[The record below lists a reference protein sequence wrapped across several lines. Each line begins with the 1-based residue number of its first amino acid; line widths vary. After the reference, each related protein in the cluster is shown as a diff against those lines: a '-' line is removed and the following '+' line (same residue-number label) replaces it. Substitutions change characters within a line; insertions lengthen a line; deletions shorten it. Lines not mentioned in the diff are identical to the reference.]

1 MNELEGGANGSG
13 QKHAV
18 ITTRWNDFITE
29 RLLEGALG
37 ALKRHG
43 VAEDDITVIRIPGAY
58 EMGPAAKK
66 AAASGRYHA
75 VTCLGA
81 VIRGATAHFEYV
93 AGTAARLVAQASYET
108 GVPAVFGVVTTET
121 IEQAI

>member
-43 VAEDDITVIRIPGAY
+43 VAEDEERAPFDFQTVWATPNQADLRKVTGTRS
-58 EMGPAAKK
+58 GPRKAKPIMSEGSPAIGVISSRRSSK
-66 AAASGRYHA
+66 VFTPISASS
-75 VTCLGA
+75 
-81 VIRGATAHFEYV
+81 F
-93 AGTAARLVAQASYET
+93 ARCEPAQ
-108 GVPAVFGVVTTET
+108 
-121 IEQAI
+121 